1 MLGSLSGHACRVL
14 VRYEANRYP
23 VPAVDAGGGEYLLDM
38 QVYAVIELG
47 MDPARWDWF
56 RIENRDGTPAL
67 YDSRCFSE
75 VEGTIPADWQVRLA
89 DSGSVTFGP
98 APFLVLG
105 FWEKYFDGDSEA
117 IEIYRATLA
126 HDRS

>member
-1 MLGSLSGHACRVL
+1 ML

-23 VPAVDAGGGEYLLDM
+23 VPPVDGGGGTSLLDM

-47 MDPARWDWF
+47 MDPARRVWF
-56 RIENRDGTPAL
+56 RIERRDGTPAL
-67 YDSRCFSE
+67 YDSRCFSQ
-75 VEGTIPADWQVRLA
+75 VEGSIPGDWEVHLA

-117 IEIYRATLA
+117 IAIYRAILA
-126 HDRS
+126 PGR